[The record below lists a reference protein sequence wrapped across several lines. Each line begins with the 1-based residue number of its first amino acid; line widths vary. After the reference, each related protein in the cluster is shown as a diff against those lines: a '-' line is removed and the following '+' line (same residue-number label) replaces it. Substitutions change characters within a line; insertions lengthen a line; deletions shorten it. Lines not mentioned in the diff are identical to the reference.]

1 MAPDAGSTDGHTY
14 AIIGAAMAVHAELG
28 HGFLEAVYCD
38 ALHRE
43 FIERGIPC
51 EKEAALSILYR
62 GKPLSVSYRA
72 DFLCFSSIIV
82 ELKALQ
88 RLSEN
93 ETAQVI
99 NYMRASGLDKALL
112 INFGAPSLA
121 YKRLVL

>member
-1 MAPDAGSTDGHTY
+1 LALDAVSADEQTY
-14 AIIGAAMAVHAELG
+14 AIIGAAMAVHGELG

-43 FIERGIPC
+43 FIERDIPC
-51 EKEAALSILYR
+51 EREASLSILYR

-72 DFLCFSSIIV
+72 DFLCFSNIIV

-99 NYMRASGLDKALL
+99 NYMKASGLNKALL
-112 INFGAPSLA
+112 VNFGAPSLA